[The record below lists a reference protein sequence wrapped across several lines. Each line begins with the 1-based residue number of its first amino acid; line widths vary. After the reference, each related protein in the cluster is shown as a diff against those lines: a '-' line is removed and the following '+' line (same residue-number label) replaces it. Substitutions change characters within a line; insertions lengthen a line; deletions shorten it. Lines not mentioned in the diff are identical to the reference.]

1 MSGGIAQL
9 VAVGAQDAHLV
20 GQPEVSFFRSNYKRH
35 TNFAQTVER
44 QVIQG
49 NPSAG
54 GMSTVRF
61 ERKGDMVGYVYIAPN
76 KAGKAHKLTPAEWV
90 NAISKVEL
98 LIGGQVIDEQTSQ
111 FSQFMVPTI
120 LAQNLT
126 KSTSGFA
133 EVQSKFYP
141 LRFSFCEN
149 AQTAIPLI
157 ALQYH
162 DVELRITWGSDLDAA
177 TYEVYSQFIHL
188 DTDERTTLSST
199 PQNMLI
205 TQTQKAVASASRTQE
220 LNFNHPIKC
229 LVASSVTLTKTLP
242 AAMTANSSG
251 GNTASSGDSS
261 VNAYKA
267 FDGSDSTNYVSPVAY
282 SSSSPYGYTGSNS
295 LGGVNGEW
303 VKIQLASAITP
314 TSVFVKARPSGTNF
328 AVPPN
333 SWRIMGSNDG
343 TNWTQLHASTTLV
356 DSSSGTTE
364 SFTNTTSY
372 TYLGFVVTNLSF
384 VGPNDPTWTLSHL
397 SFTGDTRDGLAI
409 ADDTNKMKL
418 QINGTDVTDFKYV
431 DPNYT
436 AVTSYYHTASSKDAG
451 ASGEN
456 DKFFLYPFCLDTSKV
471 QPTGSLNFSRLDSA
485 RLVND
490 TANSSDDIYAVN
502 YNILRIENGMGGL
515 MYSN

>member
-49 NPSAG
+49 NPSTG

-76 KAGKAHKLTPAEWV
+76 DGTKAVKFSPADWV

-98 LIGGQVIDEQTSQ
+98 LVGGQVIDEQTSQ
-111 FSQFMVPTI
+111 FSQYIAPSV

-133 EVQSKFYP
+133 EAAESKFYP

-162 DVELRITWGSDLDAA
+162 DVELRITWGTVASEK
-177 TYEVYSQFIHL
+177 YEVYSQFIHL
-188 DTDERTTLSST
+188 DTDERTALSST

-205 TQTQKAVASASRTQE
+205 TQTQKAIASASKTQE
-220 LNFNHPIKC
+220 LNFNHPMKY
-229 LVASSVTLTKTLP
+229 LVAVN
-242 AAMTANSSG
+242 AMTA
-251 GNTASSGDSS
+251 
-261 VNAYKA
+261 
-267 FDGSDSTNYVSPVAY
+267 
-282 SSSSPYGYTGSNS
+282 
-295 LGGVNGEW
+295 
-303 VKIQLASAITP
+303 
-314 TSVFVKARPSGTNF
+314 
-328 AVPPN
+328 
-333 SWRIMGSNDG
+333 
-343 TNWTQLHASTTLV
+343 
-356 DSSSGTTE
+356 
-364 SFTNTTSY
+364 
-372 TYLGFVVTNLSF
+372 
-384 VGPNDPTWTLSHL
+384 
-397 SFTGDTRDGLAI
+397 
-409 ADDTNKMKL
+409 ADKLKL
-418 QINGTDVTDFKYV
+418 QINGTDVTDAKTVIPHF
-431 DPNYT
+431 
-436 AVTSYYHTASSKDAG
+436 TSAPIYYHTTAG
-451 ASGEN
+451 NCTADN
-456 DKFFLYPFCLDTSKV
+456 LALIPFCLDTAKV

-485 RLVND
+485 RLVSDN
-490 TANSSDDIYAVN
+490 TSFANTIYAVN

>member
-54 GMSTVRF
+54 SMSTVRF
-61 ERKGDMVGYVYIAPN
+61 ERKGDMVGYVYIAPT
-76 KAGKAHKLTPAEWV
+76 KASIAHKLTPANWI

-111 FSQFMVPTI
+111 FSQYIAPSV

-133 EVQSKFYP
+133 EATESKFYP

-162 DVELRITWGSDLDAA
+162 DVELRITWGTDLDGA

-188 DTDERTTLSST
+188 DTDERTALSST

-205 TQTQKAVASASRTQE
+205 TQTQKAIASASKTQE

-229 LVASSVTLTKTLP
+229 LVAANGSALSI
-242 AAMTANSSG
+242 AADA
-251 GNTASSGDSS
+251 
-261 VNAYKA
+261 
-267 FDGSDSTNYVSPVAY
+267 
-282 SSSSPYGYTGSNS
+282 
-295 LGGVNGEW
+295 
-303 VKIQLASAITP
+303 
-314 TSVFVKARPSGTNF
+314 
-328 AVPPN
+328 
-333 SWRIMGSNDG
+333 
-343 TNWTQLHASTTLV
+343 
-356 DSSSGTTE
+356 
-364 SFTNTTSY
+364 
-372 TYLGFVVTNLSF
+372 
-384 VGPNDPTWTLSHL
+384 
-397 SFTGDTRDGLAI
+397 
-409 ADDTNKMKL
+409 NKMKL
-418 QINGTDVTDFKYV
+418 QINGTDVADFKYV
-431 DPNYT
+431 DPHYT
-436 AVTSYYHTASSKDAG
+436 AITSYYHTASSKDAG

-490 TANSSDDIYAVN
+490 TANSDADIYAVN

>member
-49 NPSAG
+49 NPSTG

-61 ERKGDMVGYVYIAPN
+61 ERKGDMVGYVYIAAN
-76 KAGKAHKLTPAEWV
+76 DGTKAVKFSPADWV

-98 LIGGQVIDEQTSQ
+98 LVGGQVIDEQTSQ
-111 FSQFMVPTI
+111 FSQYIAPSV

-133 EVQSKFYP
+133 EAAESKFYP

-162 DVELRITWGSDLDAA
+162 DVELRITWGTLS
-177 TYEVYSQFIHL
+177 TEKYEIYSQFIHL
-188 DTDERTTLSST
+188 DTDERTALSST

-205 TQTQKAVASASRTQE
+205 TQTQKAIASGSKMQE

-229 LVASSVTLTKTLP
+229 LVA
-242 AAMTANSSG
+242 A
-251 GNTASSGDSS
+251 
-261 VNAYKA
+261 
-267 FDGSDSTNYVSPVAY
+267 DGSA
-282 SSSSPYGYTGSNS
+282 
-295 LGGVNGEW
+295 
-303 VKIQLASAITP
+303 
-314 TSVFVKARPSGTNF
+314 
-328 AVPPN
+328 
-333 SWRIMGSNDG
+333 
-343 TNWTQLHASTTLV
+343 
-356 DSSSGTTE
+356 
-364 SFTNTTSY
+364 
-372 TYLGFVVTNLSF
+372 
-384 VGPNDPTWTLSHL
+384 
-397 SFTGDTRDGLAI
+397 LAI
-409 ADDTNKMKL
+409 ADDANKMKL
-418 QINGTDVTDFKYV
+418 QINGTDVADFKYV

-436 AVTSYYHTASSKDAG
+436 AVTSYYHTTSSKDAAG
-451 ASGEN
+451 TGEN

-485 RLVND
+485 RLVSD
-490 TANSSDDIYAVN
+490 TANSDDDIYAVN

>member
-49 NPSAG
+49 NPAAN

-61 ERKGDMVGYVYIAPN
+61 ERKGDMLGYVYIAPN
-76 KAGKAHKLTPAEWV
+76 DGTKAVKFSPADWV
-90 NAISKVEL
+90 SAISKVEL
-98 LIGGQVIDEQTSQ
+98 LIGGQVIDEQTST
-111 FSQFMVPTI
+111 FSQYIAPTV

-133 EVQSKFYP
+133 EVAESKFYP

-149 AQTAIPLI
+149 AQSALPLI

-162 DVELRITWGSDLDAA
+162 DVELRITWGSDIQSANF
-177 TYEVYSQFIHL
+177 EVYSQFIHL
-188 DTDERTTLSST
+188 DTDERTALSSA
-199 PQNMLI
+199 PQNMVI
-205 TQTQKAVASASRTQE
+205 TQTQKAIASGSKIQE

-229 LVASSVTLTKTLP
+229 L
-242 AAMTANSSG
+242 AAA
-251 GNTASSGDSS
+251 
-261 VNAYKA
+261 
-267 FDGSDSTNYVSPVAY
+267 DGSALT
-282 SSSSPYGYTGSNS
+282 
-295 LGGVNGEW
+295 
-303 VKIQLASAITP
+303 
-314 TSVFVKARPSGTNF
+314 
-328 AVPPN
+328 
-333 SWRIMGSNDG
+333 
-343 TNWTQLHASTTLV
+343 
-356 DSSSGTTE
+356 
-364 SFTNTTSY
+364 
-372 TYLGFVVTNLSF
+372 
-384 VGPNDPTWTLSHL
+384 
-397 SFTGDTRDGLAI
+397 I
-409 ADDTNKMKL
+409 AGDTNKMKL

-431 DPNYT
+431 DPHYT
-436 AVTSYYHTASSKDAG
+436 AITSYYHTVGAKPISSISTTSLGPASNVQADLVAQTYTSTLSAT
-451 ASGEN
+451 GEN
-456 DKFFLYPFCLDTSKV
+456 DKFFLYPFCLDTSKL

-490 TANSSDDIYAVN
+490 TANSDDDIYAVN